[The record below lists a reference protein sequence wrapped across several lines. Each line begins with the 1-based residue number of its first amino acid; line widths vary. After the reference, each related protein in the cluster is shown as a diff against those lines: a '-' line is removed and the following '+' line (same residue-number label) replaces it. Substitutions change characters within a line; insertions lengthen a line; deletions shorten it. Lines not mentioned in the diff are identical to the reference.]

1 MRSLNK
7 IEILCLAMIAVFS
20 VSACGKK
27 EVFKGNIVADDA
39 YYDMTFDWLNT
50 AYTYDMYLEQ
60 GDSIE
65 VFLEKERGKV
75 SVLIQTGDEEPV
87 YQGDDM
93 VTSSFVVN
101 IKEAGNY
108 TLKISGQ
115 RAKGHISFSRQK
127 IGRASCRERV

>member
-7 IEILCLAMIAVFS
+7 IKILCLAMIAVFS

-87 YQGDDM
+87 YQGDDRAP
-93 VTSSFVVN
+93 SSFVVN
-101 IKEAGNY
+101 IKETGNY
-108 TLKISGQ
+108 TVKISGQ
-115 RAKGHISFSRQK
+115 KAKGHISFSRQT
-127 IGRASCRERV
+127 GL

>member
-1 MRSLNK
+1 MCSLNK

-27 EVFKGNIVADDA
+27 EVFKGNIVADDT

-87 YQGDDM
+87 YQGDDRAP
-93 VTSSFVVN
+93 SSFVVN
-101 IKEAGNY
+101 IKETGNY
-108 TLKISGQ
+108 TVKISGQ
-115 RAKGHISFSRQK
+115 KAKGHISFSRQT
-127 IGRASCRERV
+127 GL

>member
-7 IEILCLAMIAVFS
+7 IEILCLAMIEVFS
-20 VSACGKK
+20 VTACGKK
-27 EVFKGNIVADDA
+27 EVFKGNIVADNT
-39 YYDMTFDWLNT
+39 YYDMTFDWLNA

-60 GDSIE
+60 GECIE
-65 VFLEKERGKV
+65 VFFEKESGKV
-75 SVLIQTGDEEPV
+75 SVHIQTGDEEPV

-101 IKEAGNY
+101 IKETGNY

-115 RAKGHISFSRQK
+115 RAKGHISFSRQTRLK
-127 IGRASCRERV
+127 

>member
-87 YQGDDM
+87 YQGDDRAP
-93 VTSSFVVN
+93 SSFVVN
-101 IKEAGNY
+101 IKETGNY
-108 TLKISGQ
+108 TVKISGQ
-115 RAKGHISFSRQK
+115 KAKGHISFSRQT
-127 IGRASCRERV
+127 GLQ

>member
-87 YQGDDM
+87 YQGDDRAP
-93 VTSSFVVN
+93 SSFVVN
-101 IKEAGNY
+101 IKETGNY
-108 TLKISGQ
+108 TVKISGQ
-115 RAKGHISFSRQK
+115 KAKGHISFSRQT
-127 IGRASCRERV
+127 GL